1 MSSYG
6 VNAFDTSAYYGESE
20 IVLGTA
26 LKALAREF
34 PRSSYKL
41 VCTTALSS
49 STYPAQPHFPE
60 IVGATSLISRIMI
73 A

>member
-1 MSSYG
+1 MPSYG

-34 PRSSYKL
+34 PRTSYKL
-41 VCTTALSS
+41 VCTTTIFVHPSR
-49 STYPAQPHFPE
+49 PAHFPE
-60 IVGATSLISRIMI
+60 ITGATSLTLNNMVL
-73 A
+73 